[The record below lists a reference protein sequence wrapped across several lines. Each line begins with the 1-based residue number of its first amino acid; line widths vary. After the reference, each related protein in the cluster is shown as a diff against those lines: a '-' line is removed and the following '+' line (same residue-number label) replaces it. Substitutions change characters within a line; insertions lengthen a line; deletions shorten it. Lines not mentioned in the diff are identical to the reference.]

1 MAKITITFHE
11 EGQQPSVIEI
21 PEVIADAL
29 ERHVA
34 WLQTEGQPVQGKTD
48 LFVRMTWQNWLK
60 PVLERQG
67 LGVRQLAGEAGQAAA
82 ALEVQLAEARAAEEM
97 AAIQAVMQVVS
108 QG

>member
-21 PEVIADAL
+21 PEEIAAVLDQ
-29 ERHVA
+29 HVSY
-34 WLQTEGQPVQGKTD
+34 LQSEGQPVQGKTG
-48 LFVRMTWQNWLK
+48 LFIRMTWQNWLK

-67 LGVRQLAGEAGQAAA
+67 LTVRQLAGAAGQAAA
-82 ALEVQLAEARAAEEM
+82 ELEAQLAEARDAEEM
-97 AAIQAVMQVVS
+97 AAIQAVVQVL

>member
-21 PEVIADAL
+21 PEPIAEVLDQHA
-29 ERHVA
+29 A
-34 WLQTEGQPVQGKTD
+34 WLQSEGQPVQGKTD
-48 LFVRMTWQNWLK
+48 LFIRMTWQNWLK

-67 LGVRQLAGEAGQAAA
+67 LSVRQLAGAAGQQAA
-82 ALEVQLAEARAAEEM
+82 ALEEQLAEARAAEEM
-97 AAIQAVMQVVS
+97 AAIQAVVQVVQ